1 MKHLDDELLAGLALG
16 EPDQLAAGDR
26 AHLLSCQTCASQLQE
41 LQALVTLGRAEK
53 PGPVRPPGPAVLAAI
68 RAELAADAT
77 SAPLA
82 ALPEA
87 APVEPPETAP
97 VALLERRPQVPSGW
111 SSPRRLL
118 AAAAVLVVAVGGAFW
133 YRATTAEVVV
143 ASTTLT
149 PLPDRS
155 GSGTARL
162 TERDGDLQLTVD
174 VTRPAAG
181 DTFEELWLINTDG
194 QRMISLGVVPADGRG
209 TYPVPIRE
217 PGLAGYTV
225 VDISLEPFDG
235 NAAHSRN
242 SLLRGDLG

>member
-1 MKHLDDELLAGLALG
+1 MTHLDDELLAGLALG
-16 EPDQLAAGDR
+16 EPEQPAAGDR
-26 AHLLSCQTCASQLQE
+26 AHLLSCRTCASQLQE

-68 RAELAADAT
+68 QAKLAADAT

-82 ALPEA
+82 ASSG
-87 APVEPPETAP
+87 TAP
-97 VALLERRPQVPSGW
+97 VALLERHRRVPSGW

-162 TERDGDLQLTVD
+162 TERDGDLELSVD
-174 VTRPAAG
+174 VTRPATG
-181 DTFEELWLINTDG
+181 DAFEELWLINTDG

-217 PGLAGYTV
+217 PGLAGYTI